1 MWPDGVDG
9 VVVSSSEKWQQM
21 GPSQECR
28 QGHRL
33 QRTCAG
39 REGVWQLCP
48 GAPPDRATGAGG
60 SHSVKVSGRC
70 AAPGGQDKQAWL
82 RMDWDHHGRAG
93 WAGRPCCSWGLCEV
107 GTGGRC
113 FKTLFWGQIIF
124 LFSFQVCGSRGSSR
138 TSRQDGQEMMA
149 LRPTW
154 PLAEALERLAQRT
167 PAVRAEESQ

>member
-1 MWPDGVDG
+1 MAV
-9 VVVSSSEKWQQM
+9 Q
-21 GPSQECR
+21 
-28 QGHRL
+28 
-33 QRTCAG
+33 
-39 REGVWQLCP
+39 
-48 GAPPDRATGAGG
+48 
-60 SHSVKVSGRC
+60 
-70 AAPGGQDKQAWL
+70 GGQDVPAA
-82 RMDWDHHGRAG
+82 AG
-93 WAGRPCCSWGLCEV
+93 VSARWAR
-107 GTGGRC
+107 GGRC